1 MQKRTWLLWI
11 TLIVLVLAGCVSAGT
26 QEGSQTELAV
36 TDTPAATST
45 PSYTPTSP
53 VPVGVFL
60 TPAGSN
66 TGLVEDLNPLIG
78 GLIRDQGLRYQV
90 LPNLTEA
97 DFRSEQYA
105 IVVVIPPFPELAAL
119 AEASPETKYLALGFN
134 GLEPTEN
141 ISVLGSGGGDYDIQG
156 FVAGYIAAM
165 ITDDWRVGALSVEDN
180 PDALAARDGF
190 RAGVKYYCG
199 LCNPKYAPTGI
210 NYIYPKYIDLPVDAT
225 DLEISAN
232 IDFMVDRV
240 VNTFFI
246 VPGVG
251 SPQIYRTLV
260 AYQKNIIGAGADYQE
275 EYSDYWVASLE
286 YDLVTSFGEFWPK
299 FLEAETGI
307 ADTPPLLLTDINPD
321 LLSEGKVR
329 MVEDVLEE
337 LRGGFIKTSY

>member
-1 MQKRTWLLWI
+1 MRNRKWLLWL
-11 TLIVLVLAGCVSAGT
+11 TLAVLILSGCVPGGG
-26 QEGSQTELAV
+26 QEASQTAPAV
-36 TDTPAATST
+36 SATPDATST
-45 PSYTPTSP
+45 PDFTPTP
-53 VPVGVFL
+53 AAPVGVFL
-60 TPAGSN
+60 TPPGSN
-66 TGLVEDLNPLIG
+66 AGLVEALNSMIG
-78 GLIRDQGLRYQV
+78 SRIREQGLRYQV

-97 DFRSEQYA
+97 DFETEQYA
-105 IVVVIPPFPELAAL
+105 IVVAVPPFPELSAVAQ
-119 AEASPETKYLALGFN
+119 ASPDTKYLAVGFSD
-134 GLEPTEN
+134 LEPTDN

-156 FVAGYIAAM
+156 FIAGYIAAM
-165 ITDDWRVGALSVEDN
+165 ITDDWRVGALSMADN

-199 LCNPKYAPTGI
+199 LCNPKYAPTGL
-210 NYIYPKYIDLPVDAT
+210 NYIYPKYIDLPADAT

-251 SPQIYRTLV
+251 TPQIYRTLV
-260 AYQKNIIGAGADYQE
+260 AYQKNIIGSGADFQE
-275 EYSDYWVASLE
+275 DYRDFWVASLE
-286 YDLVTSFGEFWPK
+286 YDLISSFEEFWPQ

-321 LLSEGKVR
+321 LLSEGKIKL
-329 MVEDVLEE
+329 VEDVLEE

>member
-1 MQKRTWLLWI
+1 
-11 TLIVLVLAGCVSAGT
+11 
-26 QEGSQTELAV
+26 
-36 TDTPAATST
+36 
-45 PSYTPTSP
+45 
-53 VPVGVFL
+53 VGVFL

-66 TGLVEDLNPLIG
+66 TDLVETLNPMIG
-78 GLIRDQGLRYQV
+78 SLIREQGLRYQV
-90 LPNLTEA
+90 LPNLTET
-97 DFRSEQYA
+97 DFHSEQYA
-105 IVVVIPPFPELAAL
+105 IVVVVPPFPELASL
-119 AEASPETKYLALGFN
+119 AENSPETKYLAVGFN
-134 GLEPTEN
+134 DLEPTDN
-141 ISVLGSGGGDYDIQG
+141 ISVLGSGGGDHDIQG

-165 ITDDWRVGALSVEDN
+165 ITDDWRVGALSREDN

-260 AYQKNIIGAGADYQE
+260 AYQKNIIGAGADYLE
-275 EYSDYWVASLE
+275 EYSDYWVVSLE
-286 YDLVTSFGEFWPK
+286 YDLVSSFEEIWPE
-299 FLEAETGI
+299 FLEAETGV
-307 ADTPPLLLTDINPD
+307 AETPPLLLTDINPD

-329 MVEDVLEE
+329 LVEDVLEE